1 MCKGTANYRRDKQAN
16 AVDCEQHTNTHWGYQ
31 EEEFLEDMYLYQ
43 LQRGKSQ
50 TPVVAIHINGIPISL
65 HLDTQADVT
74 VITEKHYGKLR
85 TKCPLQQTS
94 MAIRSYSREGK
105 GPVLPLLGKFTAAL
119 VQGEKETYVVKGQ
132 GDTALLGHGA
142 AERMGLVELHL
153 DLTTS
158 PLLPVMGEML
168 QETVDLVE
176 EYKDVFTGLGKLRGV
191 TVKLHVDP
199 DAKGAVQK

>member
-1 MCKGTANYRRDKQAN
+1 MCKGTANYRRDKQPN
-16 AVDCEQHTNTHWGYQ
+16 AVDCEQHTNADWGYQ

-74 VITEKHYGKLR
+74 VVTEKHYGKLR

-94 MAIRSYSREGK
+94 MAIRSHSGEGK
-105 GPVLPLLGKFTAAL
+105 SPVLPLLGKFTAAL

-132 GDTALLGHGA
+132 GDTALLSRGA
-142 AERMGLVELHL
+142 AEHMSLVEYHL
-153 DLTTS
+153 DLTTNS
-158 PLLPVMGEML
+158 LLPVGGNA
-168 QETVDLVE
+168 TRD
-176 EYKDVFTGLGKLRGV
+176 
-191 TVKLHVDP
+191 H
-199 DAKGAVQK
+199 